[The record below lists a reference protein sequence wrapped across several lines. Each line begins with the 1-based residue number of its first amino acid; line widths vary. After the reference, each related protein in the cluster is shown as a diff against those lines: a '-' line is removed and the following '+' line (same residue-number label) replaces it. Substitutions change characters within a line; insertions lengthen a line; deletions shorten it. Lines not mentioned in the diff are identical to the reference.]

1 MMKTNRQ
8 PNVDQ
13 AIDYYKRLITPE
25 QRMIQLDAWIKDI
38 GETFVNKVLSKV
50 GK

>member
-1 MMKTNRQ
+1 MKTNRH

-13 AIDYYKRLITPE
+13 AIDYYKKLITTE
-25 QRMIQLDAWIKDI
+25 QKEAQLDDWRRDI
-38 GETFVNKVLSKV
+38 GAAFVEMVLSKV